1 MRLQAVCAI
10 QHQPGSPQII
20 SSHLFL
26 FSCSSRSCSSLSR
39 CSRAR
44 LRFSASTRAASSG
57 SVVPAEGL
65 LVGAAGAEEEEEEE
79 GAARA
84 GEAATEASAGG
95 VDASMAE
102 TAGEAGVAAGGV
114 GEGGEVGP
122 AGTGLEPVTETEK
135 KYDL

>member
-20 SSHLFL
+20 SSYLFL

-57 SVVPAEGL
+57 SLVPAEGL
-65 LVGAAGAEEEEEEE
+65 LVGAAGAEEEEEE
-79 GAARA
+79 GAAGA

-95 VDASMAE
+95 ADASMAE

>member
-57 SVVPAEGL
+57 SLVPAEGL
-65 LVGAAGAEEEEEEE
+65 LVGAAGAEEEEE
-79 GAARA
+79 GAAGA

-95 VDASMAE
+95 ADASMAE